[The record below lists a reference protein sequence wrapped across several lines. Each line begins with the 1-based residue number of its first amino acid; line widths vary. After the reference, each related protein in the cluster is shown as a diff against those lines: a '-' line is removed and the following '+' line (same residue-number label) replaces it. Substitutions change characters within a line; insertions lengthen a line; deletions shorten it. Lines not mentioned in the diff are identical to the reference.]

1 VRIERVTEA
10 DLEVVLPIV
19 RAYCDFYAVAPSDA
33 ALLEVSRALLADP
46 KREGVQLMAR
56 DDAGRATGFATL
68 YWSWDTLI
76 ADRIGVMHDLFVV
89 PDARG
94 GGVAEALIDACRAE
108 CRRRGAAKLT
118 WQTARDNHR
127 AQRVYD
133 RIGAERDEWLDY
145 SLPAGACG
153 GEE

>member
-1 VRIERVTEA
+1 MTEEVTAAAFLALRSEIRDLWPAASRRRIDDILPRHAERAGFRAVIERGPTG
-10 DLEVVLPIV
+10 
-19 RAYCDFYAVAPSDA
+19 
-33 ALLEVSRALLADP
+33 ALA
-46 KREGVQLMAR
+46 
-56 DDAGRATGFATL
+56 GFATL

-94 GGVAEALIDACRAE
+94 SGVAEALIDACRAE